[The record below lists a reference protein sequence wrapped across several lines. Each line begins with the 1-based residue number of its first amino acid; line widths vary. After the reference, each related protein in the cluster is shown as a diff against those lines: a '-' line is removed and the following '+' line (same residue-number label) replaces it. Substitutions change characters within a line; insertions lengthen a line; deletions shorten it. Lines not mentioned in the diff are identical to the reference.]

1 MIQLDIDPEV
11 EKRIVEAAQARGL
24 DPSAYASK
32 VLTDAVAFTTAK
44 HLSKSEFEDFLDA
57 MLIDPDKAPKLP
69 DYAYTRESF
78 YEDHD

>member
-11 EKRIVEAAQARGL
+11 EKRIVEAVRARGL
-24 DPSAYASK
+24 EPSVYASK
-32 VLTDAVAFTTAK
+32 IVADAVAYTSPK
-44 HLSKSEFEDFLDA
+44 HLSQKEFDDFLDA
-57 MLIDPDKAPKLP
+57 MVIDPDKAPMLP